1 MWKFPLDMPLMMLMG
16 ASSRE
21 QMCCWEKGKAI
32 EECIH
37 IEHFYDVSKGKK
49 EEREEKRRKSFVLKS
64 PIFFMGNL
72 HERKELC
79 STPLDL
85 SCPPSRILPCSVK
98 EQCR

>member
-49 EEREEKRRKSFVLKS
+49 EEREEKRREEKKKFYFKNIQSSSWATCTSVRNFAVLHSTS
-64 PIFFMGNL
+64 PALLLAFFL
-72 HERKELC
+72 
-79 STPLDL
+79 
-85 SCPPSRILPCSVK
+85 VV
-98 EQCR
+98 